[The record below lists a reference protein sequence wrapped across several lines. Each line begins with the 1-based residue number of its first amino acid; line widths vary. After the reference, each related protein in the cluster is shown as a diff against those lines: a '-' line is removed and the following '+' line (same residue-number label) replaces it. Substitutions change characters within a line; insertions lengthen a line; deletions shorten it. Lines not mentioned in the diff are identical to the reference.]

1 MLTRF
6 FTSAAAAPDAFE
18 LHIDVREA
26 ERRKRERVVRLN
38 TVTVPKL
45 RVFGYALVSLTVLLH
60 NQFVFGAVDWQA
72 WFRLNIAL
80 AVYCAVSWYLLYLFY
95 SDLSK
100 YFDLGVVFL
109 AVDLWIDGLAIYMSG
124 AEKSFLF
131 FLAVFRVVDQTP
143 ISTRRAL
150 AFAHLAPLSYLGV
163 VLHVIWVDG
172 RNIPLGPEL
181 AKITIIYTG
190 SLYTAMVARNAD
202 RRTRRMTE
210 VIRLA
215 RRLVGE
221 LEQKSAALEGSSSDL
236 RESLESQSRMAA
248 EKAVLYASLQRDRV
262 RQQQI
267 FDSTSDGIIFV
278 SRDGRVEAANV
289 RAGELLG
296 FEPSEVIGNEL
307 ARLVSRLYSVGEG
320 GSFLPTLHQLIE
332 DPWSAGQG
340 DLHQPA
346 TNRIL
351 HWAAQPARDPRGE
364 ISGLTFTFRD
374 VTRSHDLVRQLEDK
388 SALLEDARVK
398 SDEANKAKGEFL
410 ANVSHEIRTPLSAII
425 GLAQHMEVNGLRED
439 MVRRIRMSA
448 ESLMAI
454 INDILDFSKIESRKL
469 TLEQVP
475 FSLRTAVHDAA
486 DTLRIRAWEK
496 NLELKVEVA
505 EEAPDGL
512 IGDPMRLRQ
521 VLLNLLGNALKF
533 TERGQVRLRVGVA
546 TSHPDEV
553 CLHFGVI
560 DTGIGIPRD
569 KQEVVFEAF
578 SQADGSAARRF
589 GGTGLGLSIST
600 RLVEMMRG
608 DIWVES
614 EAGEGSTFRFTATFA
629 VDPAAGT
636 VAPRIEELRRPDRK
650 QIYTIL
656 VAEDEDVHR
665 ELLTAMLA
673 TRGHTVIAV
682 RNGREALQ
690 ELARTKVDVAL
701 LDLQMPGTD
710 GLSAAA
716 TIRNWERSAGG
727 HLPIVAMSASA
738 IADEP
743 QQYRDAGM
751 DRFLLK
757 PIEPQALFA
766 TVEEL
771 GAASSFGGVPPE
783 LAGRPAFLAGLGD
796 DVELAR
802 KLVQIFIDQSPLL
815 MDQIRKAIDEQDAT
829 ALRRAAH
836 ALKGTISNFPIG
848 PARGVAATM
857 EGIGYD
863 GDLEAARQT
872 LPLLEREVERLR
884 TVLPAIV

>member
-1 MLTRF
+1 MLARF
-6 FTSAAAAPDAFE
+6 FTSAAAAPDSFE
-18 LHIDVREA
+18 LHVDVREA

-38 TVTVPKL
+38 TVTVPRL

-60 NQFVFGAVDWQA
+60 NQFAFGSVDVNA
-72 WFRLNIAL
+72 WLRFNAAL
-80 AVYCAVSWYLLYLFY
+80 AVYCALSWYLLHLFY
-95 SDLSK
+95 SDLSR
-100 YFDLGVVFL
+100 YVDLGVVFL
-109 AVDLWIDGLAIYMSG
+109 ALDLWVDGLAIYVSG
-124 AEKSFLF
+124 AEKSSLF

-163 VLHVIWVDG
+163 VLHVIWMDG
-172 RNIPLGPEL
+172 RSIPIGPEL

-221 LEQKSAALEGSSSDL
+221 LEQKSEALEDSSRYL
-236 RESLESQSRMAA
+236 RESLEKQSHLAQ
-248 EKAVLYASLQRDRV
+248 EKASLYASVQRDRI

-278 SRDGRVEAANV
+278 SRDGRIEAANV

-296 FEPSEVIGNEL
+296 FEPSAVIGTEL
-307 ARLVSRLYSVGEG
+307 ATLVSRLYSVEDG
-320 GSFLPTLHQLIE
+320 GSFLPTLHALIE

-340 DLHQPA
+340 DLQQPA
-346 TNRIL
+346 SNRIL
-351 HWAAQPARDPRGE
+351 HWAAQPAHDPRGD
-364 ISGLTFTFRD
+364 IAGLTFTFRD
-374 VTRSHDLVRQLEDK
+374 VTRAHDLLRQLEDK
-388 SALLEDARVK
+388 SRLLEDARIK

-425 GLAQHMEVNGLRED
+425 GLAQHMEDNGLRED

-448 ESLMAI
+448 ESLMTI

-469 TLEQVP
+469 TLDLAP
-475 FSLRTAVHDAA
+475 FSLRTTVHDAV

-533 TERGQVRLRVGVA
+533 TERGAVSLRVGVA
-546 TSHPDEV
+546 TAHPEEV

-569 KQEVVFEAF
+569 KQDVVFEAF

-614 EAGEGSTFRFTATFA
+614 EAGEGSTFRFTATFK
-629 VDPAAGT
+629 VDPAAAAA
-636 VAPRIEELRRPDRK
+636 APRIEELQRPDRK
-650 QIYTIL
+650 QAYTVL

-665 ELLTAMLA
+665 ELLTALLA
-673 TRGHTVIAV
+673 TRGHTVVTV

-710 GLSAAA
+710 GLTAAS
-716 TIRNWERSAGG
+716 TIRAWERSAGG
-727 HLPIVAMSASA
+727 HLPIIGMSASSL
-738 IADEP
+738 ADE
-743 QQYRDAGM
+743 QQRCRDSGM
-751 DRFLLK
+751 DRFLSK
-757 PIEPQALFA
+757 PIERQALFA
-766 TVEEL
+766 AVEEL
-771 GAASSFGGVPPE
+771 GEASAFGGLPPE
-783 LAGRPAFLAGLGD
+783 LAGRASFLAGLGD

-802 KLVQIFIDQSPLL
+802 KLVQIFLEHSPVL
-815 MDQIRKAIDEQDAT
+815 MDQIRAAIEAHDAT

-836 ALKGTISNFPIG
+836 ALKGTISNFPTG

-863 GDLEAARQT
+863 GNLDAARET
-872 LPLLEREVERLR
+872 LPILEREVERLR
-884 TVLPAIV
+884 TVLPALV